1 MQATDPIG
9 RKTMTVLLV
18 MSLISAAA
26 VTFLVCF
33 FTALHN
39 ENTGRT
45 GRVERISPAPI
56 KWSVESNVLYLRPT
70 SMGARTAIR

>member
-1 MQATDPIG
+1 
-9 RKTMTVLLV
+9 MTVLLV
-18 MSLISAAA
+18 MTVISAAA

-33 FTALHN
+33 FTALCN

-56 KWSVESNVLYLRPT
+56 KRNGESKVLYMRST
-70 SMGARTAIR
+70 TMGTQAACNRR

>member
-1 MQATDPIG
+1 
-9 RKTMTVLLV
+9 MTVLLV
-18 MSLISAAA
+18 MSVISATA

-33 FTALHN
+33 FTALCN

-56 KWSVESNVLYLRPT
+56 TWNGESKVLYMRST
-70 SMGARTAIR
+70 TMGTQAACGRR

>member
-1 MQATDPIG
+1 
-9 RKTMTVLLV
+9 MTVLLV
-18 MSLISAAA
+18 MSVISAAA

-33 FTALHN
+33 FTALCN

-56 KWSVESNVLYLRPT
+56 TWNGESKVLYMRST
-70 SMGARTAIR
+70 TMGTQAACGRR